1 MVVICNYNN
10 PHKQINVNKFISYK
24 MIQINKSHQVYKNH
38 VLQISY
44 QQMVVV
50 VHPFLIETSQ
60 EIY

>member
-1 MVVICNYNN
+1 MVAICSYNN
-10 PHKQINVNKFISYK
+10 PHKQINENKFIYYK

-44 QQMVVV
+44 QQMEVV
-50 VHPFLIETSQ
+50 VHHFQIETNQ